1 MADPERWVELPGD
14 VPPPGESRVVEIEGR
29 RLLVANAGGTPY
41 AVLDQCPHVRVS
53 LAGGV
58 VRGTTYECPLHGGR
72 FDLRNGAPLALPIR
86 KPATCFAVRRAG
98 DRWQVALPAPA

>member
-41 AVLDQCPHVRVS
+41 AVLVMFILGAILTPPDVVS
-53 LAGGV
+53 QV
-58 VRGTTYECPLHGGR
+58 M
-72 FDLRNGAPLALPIR
+72 LALPMIVLYLSG
-86 KPATCFAVRRAG
+86 AAVAWVFDPQRRAEREAARAAKQAG
-98 DRWQVALPAPA
+98 SAVAKRDG